1 MATERFEDSAGQR
14 VELTDERRAHIVQ
27 YHPDV
32 VPFLDRMAQA
42 LRAPDM
48 LRQSTQDPN
57 VVVHYRYFADLLGG
71 KYLVVVVKTTGGR
84 RFVLT
89 AYLTRR
95 IRTGIPT

>member
-1 MATERFEDSAGQR
+1 MATERFEDSEGQR
-14 VELTDERRAHIVQ
+14 VELTDERCAHIAQ

-32 VPFLDRMAQA
+32 VPFLDRLAQA

-57 VVVHYRYFADLLGG
+57 VVVHYRYFADILGG
-71 KYLVVVVKTTGGR
+71 KYLAVVVKTDAR

-95 IRTGIPT
+95 IRTGKPR